1 MIIGTG
7 VDIIE
12 VRRLRQAI
20 EKWGRSFLERVFT
33 GEELENAKN
42 RTSPYQH
49 LAGRFA
55 AKEAVFKA
63 LDNGIDGV
71 LVLGC
76 HIGDCHYLTG
86 NHRTAKRMIVLE
98 KLLGHMGVNPKRLRI
113 DWISASEGEKFQRTI
128 TEFTEQI
135 RKLGPANGGS
145 HGRSG

>member
-1 MIIGTG
+1 MIVGTG

-63 LDNGIDGV
+63 LGDSGLTWKDVQILNDKEGRPRCV
-71 LVLGC
+71 L
-76 HIGDCHYLTG
+76 
-86 NHRTAKRMIVLE
+86 
-98 KLLGHMGVNPKRLRI
+98 LR
-113 DWISASEGEKFQRTI
+113 DKDRRKEVHVSISHVKNYAVANAII
-128 TEFTEQI
+128 TQ
-135 RKLGPANGGS
+135 KA
-145 HGRSG
+145 